1 MAITT
6 NGGAGITADAV
17 ATLSNKTLEAPV
29 INNATFTGQQAGL
42 QIAFNDSIVFE
53 GTTAD
58 AFETTLSAGDPT
70 ADRTVTL
77 PNATTTLVGTDVSQT
92 LTNKTINGTNNTITN
107 VSLTTGVTGTLP
119 VANGGTGITSLGT
132 GVATFLGTPTSAN
145 LASAVT
151 DETGSGALVFANTP
165 TLVTPILGTP
175 TSGTMTNV
183 TGLPLSTGVT
193 GTLPVANGG
202 TGITSFGTG
211 VATFLGTPSS
221 ANLAS
226 AVTDETGTG
235 SLVFGTSPLITN
247 GIFKS
252 PEERCTVSATAAT
265 GTINFDVLTQGV
277 LYYTSNA
284 SANWTLNVRGDGSNT
299 LNSVLTTGDSITIV
313 FLVTQGATAYYAS
326 AMTIDGSA
334 VTPKY
339 ISGTAFSAGNAS
351 SIDSYVYTIIKTA
364 SATFTVLASQTKFA

>member
-6 NGGAGITADAV
+6 NGGAGVTADAV

-132 GVATFLGTPTSAN
+132 GVATFLGTPTAAN

-165 TLVTPILGTP
+165 TLVAPILGTP

-193 GTLPVANGG
+193 GTLPATNGG
-202 TGITSFGTG
+202 TAQSTYTTG
-211 VATFLGTPSS
+211 DL
-221 ANLAS
+221 LYAS
-226 AVTDETGTG
+226 A
-235 SLVFGTSPLITN
+235 
-247 GIFKS
+247 
-252 PEERCTVSATAAT
+252 
-265 GTINFDVLTQGV
+265 
-277 LYYTSNA
+277 
-284 SANWTLNVRGDGSNT
+284 SNT
-299 LNSVLTTGDSITIV
+299 LSKLAI
-313 FLVTQGATAYYAS
+313 
-326 AMTIDGSA
+326 
-334 VTPKY
+334 
-339 ISGTAFSAGNAS
+339 GTAGQTLVVSGGVPSWGAAS
-351 SIDSYVYTIIKTA
+351 SGV
-364 SATFTVLASQTKFA
+364 SANDQAFAFAVQVFA